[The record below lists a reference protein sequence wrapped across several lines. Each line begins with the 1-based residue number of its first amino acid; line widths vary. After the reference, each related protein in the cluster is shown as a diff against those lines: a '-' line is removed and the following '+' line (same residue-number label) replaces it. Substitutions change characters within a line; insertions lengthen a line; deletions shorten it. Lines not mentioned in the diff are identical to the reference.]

1 MSFGRR
7 ATATK
12 IELIKIRRSMQ
23 VAKMVHKILDDKRE
37 VLLKKIDEMI
47 EEANKAREDIWSP
60 LGEIYTAVYNSYM
73 SLGTSSLE
81 ATANSTPS
89 VMEVDVNVR
98 RIVDVKIPTLQ
109 VKTREGSQLSY
120 GFTETN
126 ATVDKAARLIKTM
139 LPAICKAAEYE
150 NAIFS
155 LAKELERTQKLIN
168 ALEYVIIP
176 QYQESMIFIKATL
189 EEREREEF
197 VRLKKVKVVL
207 DKRKNAEQ
215 MAHTEQQ
222 KKLAASQKQAQ
233 EIAAK

>member
-7 ATATK
+7 VSATK
-12 IELIKIRRSMQ
+12 IDLIKIRRSTQ

-47 EEANKAREDIWSP
+47 EEATKARSDIWLP
-60 LGEIYTAVYNSYM
+60 LGEIYKSVYDAYM
-73 SLGTSSLE
+73 SLGTATLE
-81 ATANSTPS
+81 SVSDTTPS
-89 VMEVDVNVR
+89 VMEVEVNVR

-109 VKTREGSQLSY
+109 VKTNEGGQDLSY
-120 GFTETN
+120 GFVETN
-126 ATVDKAARLIKTM
+126 ASVDKAARLIKNM
-139 LPAICKAAEYE
+139 LPKVCKAAEYE

-176 QYQESMIFIKATL
+176 QYEEAIAFIRATL

-197 VRLKKVKVVL
+197 VRLKKVKVAL
-207 DKRKNAEQ
+207 DK
-215 MAHTEQQ
+215 
-222 KKLAASQKQAQ
+222 KKMT
-233 EIAAK
+233 I

>member
-1 MSFGRR
+1 MSFGTRVS
-7 ATATK
+7 ATK

-47 EEANKAREDIWSP
+47 EEANKARGDIWSP
-60 LGEIYTAVYNSYM
+60 LGEIYTAVYDAYM
-73 SLGTSSLE
+73 SLGTATLE
-81 ATANSTPS
+81 SVSDSTPS
-89 VMEVDVNVR
+89 IMEVDVNVR

-109 VKTREGSQLSY
+109 VRTKEGGQDLSY
-120 GFTETN
+120 GFVETN
-126 ATVDKAARLIKTM
+126 ASVDKAAKLIKNM
-139 LPAICKAAEYE
+139 LPKVCKAAEYE

-168 ALEYVIIP
+168 ALEFVIIP
-176 QYQESMIFIKATL
+176 QYEGAVAFIRATL

-207 DKRKNAEQ
+207 EKRKVAEQ
-215 MAHTEQQ
+215 QGSAIE
-222 KKLAASQKQAQ
+222 K
-233 EIAAK
+233 I

>member
-1 MSFGRR
+1 
-7 ATATK
+7 
-12 IELIKIRRSMQ
+12 MQ

-47 EEANKAREDIWSP
+47 EEANKAREDIWTP
-60 LGEIYTAVYNSYM
+60 LGEIYSSVYQAYIT
-73 SLGTSSLE
+73 LGTTTLE
-81 ATANSTPS
+81 SISDSTPS

-109 VKTREGSQLSY
+109 VKTREGGQLLSY
-120 GFTETN
+120 GFLETN
-126 ATVDKAARLIKTM
+126 ASVDKAAKLIKNM
-139 LPAICKAAEYE
+139 LPGICKAAEYE

-176 QYQESMIFIKATL
+176 QYQDAVYFIKATL

-207 DKRKNAEQ
+207 EKKKNYG
-215 MAHTEQQ
+215 TEVSTQT
-222 KKLAASQKQAQ
+222 
-233 EIAAK
+233 

>member
-1 MSFGRR
+1 MTFGTRVS
-7 ATATK
+7 ATK

-47 EEANKAREDIWSP
+47 EEANKARGDIWSP
-60 LGEIYTAVYNSYM
+60 LGEIYTAVYDAYM
-73 SLGTSSLE
+73 SLGTSTLE
-81 ATANSTPS
+81 SVSDSTPS
-89 VMEVDVNVR
+89 IMEVDVNVR

-109 VKTREGSQLSY
+109 VRTKEGGQDLSY
-120 GFTETN
+120 GFVETN
-126 ATVDKAARLIKTM
+126 ASVDKAAKLIKNM
-139 LPAICKAAEYE
+139 LPKVCKAAEYE

-168 ALEYVIIP
+168 ALEFVIIP
-176 QYQESMIFIKATL
+176 QYEGAVAFIRATL

-207 DKRKNAEQ
+207 EKRKVAEQ
-215 MAHTEQQ
+215 QGSAIE
-222 KKLAASQKQAQ
+222 K
-233 EIAAK
+233 I

>member
-47 EEANKAREDIWSP
+47 EEANKAREDIWTP

-73 SLGTSSLE
+73 SLGTATLE
-81 ATANSTPS
+81 AVADSTPS

-109 VKTREGSQLSY
+109 VVTKGGNQLTY
-120 GFTETN
+120 GF
-126 ATVDKAARLIKTM
+126 
-139 LPAICKAAEYE
+139 
-150 NAIFS
+150 
-155 LAKELERTQKLIN
+155 
-168 ALEYVIIP
+168 
-176 QYQESMIFIKATL
+176 
-189 EEREREEF
+189 
-197 VRLKKVKVVL
+197 
-207 DKRKNAEQ
+207 
-215 MAHTEQQ
+215 
-222 KKLAASQKQAQ
+222 
-233 EIAAK
+233 

>member
-7 ATATK
+7 ASATK

-37 VLLKKIDEMI
+37 VLLRKIDEMI
-47 EEANKAREDIWSP
+47 EEANKAREDIWTP
-60 LGEIYTAVYNSYM
+60 LDEIYSAVYTSYM
-73 SLGTSSLE
+73 ALGTSTLE
-81 ATANSTPS
+81 SVADSTPS

-98 RIVDVKIPTLQ
+98 RIVDVKIPALQ
-109 VKTREGSQLSY
+109 VKTMEKGQQLSY
-120 GFTETN
+120 GFSETN
-126 ATVDKAARLIKTM
+126 SSVDRAAKLIKNM
-139 LPAICKAAEYE
+139 LPSVCKAAEYE

-176 QYQESMIFIKATL
+176 QYQDAIYFIKATL

-207 DKRKNAEQ
+207 ERRKAAES
-215 MAHTEQQ
+215 A
-222 KKLAASQKQAQ
+222 
-233 EIAAK
+233 IPG

>member
-7 ATATK
+7 VTATK

-47 EEANKAREDIWSP
+47 EEANKARQDIWAP
-60 LGEIYTAVYNSYM
+60 LGEIYTAVYQAYM
-73 SLGTSSLE
+73 SLGTSTLE
-81 ATANSTPS
+81 AVADSTPS
-89 VMEVDVNVR
+89 VMETDVDVR
-98 RIVDVKIPTLQ
+98 RIVDVKIPTLS
-109 VKTREGSQLSY
+109 VKTKGGSQLSY

-126 ATVDKAARLIKTM
+126 SSVDKAAKLIKNM
-139 LPAICKAAEYE
+139 LPGVCKAAEYE

-176 QYQESMIFIKATL
+176 QYQDAVAFIKATL

-207 DKRKNAEQ
+207 DKRKAAEQ
-215 MAHTEQQ
+215 AMYGVSTIQ
-222 KKLAASQKQAQ
+222 K
-233 EIAAK
+233 

>member
-7 ATATK
+7 VTATK

-47 EEANKAREDIWSP
+47 EEANKARQDIWAP
-60 LGEIYTAVYNSYM
+60 LGEIYTAVYQAYM
-73 SLGTSSLE
+73 SLGTSTLE
-81 ATANSTPS
+81 AVADSTPS
-89 VMEVDVNVR
+89 VMETDVDVR
-98 RIVDVKIPTLQ
+98 RIVDVKIPTLS
-109 VKTREGSQLSY
+109 VKTKGGSQLSY

-126 ATVDKAARLIKTM
+126 SSVDKAAKLIKNM
-139 LPAICKAAEYE
+139 LPGVCKAAEYE

-176 QYQESMIFIKATL
+176 QYQDAVAFIKATL

-207 DKRKNAEQ
+207 DKRKAAEQ
-215 MAHTEQQ
+215 ALYGVSTIQ
-222 KKLAASQKQAQ
+222 K
-233 EIAAK
+233 

>member
-7 ATATK
+7 VTATN

-47 EEANKAREDIWSP
+47 EEANKARQDIWAP
-60 LGEIYTAVYNSYM
+60 LGEIYTAVYQAYM
-73 SLGTSSLE
+73 SLGTSTLE
-81 ATANSTPS
+81 AVADSTPS
-89 VMEVDVNVR
+89 VMETDVDVR
-98 RIVDVKIPTLQ
+98 RIVDVKIPTLS
-109 VKTREGSQLSY
+109 VKTKGGSQLSY

-126 ATVDKAARLIKTM
+126 SSVDKAAKLIKNM
-139 LPAICKAAEYE
+139 LPGVCKAAEYE

-176 QYQESMIFIKATL
+176 QYQDAVAFIKATL

-207 DKRKNAEQ
+207 DKRKAAEQ
-215 MAHTEQQ
+215 ALYGVSTIQ
-222 KKLAASQKQAQ
+222 K
-233 EIAAK
+233 